1 MATPIEARQKAL
13 AQLTQSVSGYHAD
26 ALLALPKR
34 ALAAALVELMA
45 TNNGG
50 SCDDY
55 KLTGQ
60 KAVELATR
68 FK

>member
-1 MATPIEARQKAL
+1 MATPIQNHDKAM
-13 AQLTQSVSGYHAD
+13 AQLSQMIPSYRA
-26 ALLALPKR
+26 AQLLALPKR
-34 ALAAALVELMA
+34 ALAAALVDLMA

-60 KAVELATR
+60 KAVELAES